1 VDILFTKF
9 EQIDT
14 ALLLDYLVSDVVGS
28 NYLEFKPHLRE
39 LLARYLIT
47 TREREREEP
56 SRGVSGG
63 VLPMEDPM
71 EKYQ

>member
-1 VDILFTKF
+1 VN
-9 EQIDT
+9 
-14 ALLLDYLVSDVVGS
+14 DVVGS
-28 NYLEFKPHLRE
+28 NYLEFKPHLQE

>member
-1 VDILFTKF
+1 VN
-9 EQIDT
+9 
-14 ALLLDYLVSDVVGS
+14 DVVGS